1 VDRQSRPRD
10 LPATH
15 IAVKTTVS
23 NENNTRLESKMDL
36 ILTQI
41 ATLSNQLDQKI
52 TTLRQEVADSC
63 RKITDELTADAENRE
78 KHLEAK
84 LQVAITNANSQYE
97 AIKSGFKSRIK
108 MIDEKIKSQD
118 EYIKI
123 WVEANLKSI
132 ETVKEL
138 ELLTDDM
145 NEVRYESLI
154 EMTKGAQTSTT
165 DNLERIR
172 KRCRIYDANF
182 RAIGTKLK
190 LNLST
195 IYDPDEP
202 YKST

>member
-1 VDRQSRPRD
+1 
-10 LPATH
+10 
-15 IAVKTTVS
+15 
-23 NENNTRLESKMDL
+23 
-36 ILTQI
+36 
-41 ATLSNQLDQKI
+41 
-52 TTLRQEVADSC
+52 
-63 RKITDELTADAENRE
+63 
-78 KHLEAK
+78 
-84 LQVAITNANSQYE
+84 
-97 AIKSGFKSRIK
+97 

-118 EYIKI
+118 EYIKV
-123 WVEANLKSI
+123 WVEANLKWI

-145 NEVRYESLI
+145 NEVSYESLI
-154 EMTKGAQTSTT
+154 EMTKGAQTSTI

-202 YKST
+202 NKST